1 MAGSRLEESDGEAVV
16 PFLVPQLPGK
26 KLPQEETQVTSVST
40 FVLGRLQSIQF
51 SKKKEKSKS

>member
-1 MAGSRLEESDGEAVV
+1 MEMAGSRLEESDGVAVV

-40 FVLGRLQSIQF
+40 FLLAN
-51 SKKKEKSKS
+51 

>member
-1 MAGSRLEESDGEAVV
+1 MIYSWKWKREMEMAGSRLEESDGVAVV

-40 FVLGRLQSIQF
+40 FLL
-51 SKKKEKSKS
+51 EN